1 MMLSALLEDPSV
13 LVRRALAEAV
23 AHSLDAPR
31 HVIAAL
37 AHDQSAVSVPV
48 LLSSP
53 LLTDADL
60 VDAVAIGDAAAQI
73 AVASRPS
80 VHAPV
85 SAALAEVGH
94 HDAIIVLCG
103 NDNAAIPVC
112 ATRRMVERFG
122 DDGTVREAILA
133 RGDLEPALRHDLV
146 VATARALTAFA
157 IACDWMSPERA
168 DRVSREARDKAVVTI
183 ASRSARDDGAEGPRR
198 LVAHL
203 RSIGHLTPALI
214 LRSLLS
220 GNIALFEAT
229 MSELS
234 GIAPAQIGGHVRT
247 PSGLAFA
254 SLYAK
259 AGMPAVLLPVFR
271 AALRNLSDFRSVED
285 GDVSGALMRPMIN
298 GLLDLCSQTDNPEL
312 CKVAALLRRF
322 EAEAVR
328 EEIRAASVTPT
339 ALDRD
344 EENPNVPDMKPWMIG
359 PASYLPRL
367 HLRAAA

>member
-1 MMLSALLEDPSV
+1 
-13 LVRRALAEAV
+13 
-23 AHSLDAPR
+23 
-31 HVIAAL
+31 
-37 AHDQSAVSVPV
+37 
-48 LLSSP
+48 
-53 LLTDADL
+53 
-60 VDAVAIGDAAAQI
+60 
-73 AVASRPS
+73 
-80 VHAPV
+80 
-85 SAALAEVGH
+85 
-94 HDAIIVLCG
+94 
-103 NDNAAIPVC
+103 
-112 ATRRMVERFG
+112 
-122 DDGTVREAILA
+122 
-133 RGDLEPALRHDLV
+133 
-146 VATARALTAFA
+146 
-157 IACDWMSPERA
+157 
-168 DRVSREARDKAVVTI
+168 
-183 ASRSARDDGAEGPRR
+183 
-198 LVAHL
+198 
-203 RSIGHLTPALI
+203 
-214 LRSLLS
+214 
-220 GNIALFEAT
+220 